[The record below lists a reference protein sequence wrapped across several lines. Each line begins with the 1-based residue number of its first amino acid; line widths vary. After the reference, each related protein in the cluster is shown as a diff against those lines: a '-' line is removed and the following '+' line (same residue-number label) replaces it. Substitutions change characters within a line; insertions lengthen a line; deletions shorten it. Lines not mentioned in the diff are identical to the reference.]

1 MQRAAAA
8 CCLGLAVLIGG
19 LSLAAPTERPERK
32 ERKALPAD
40 KAAAVDPAPV
50 PDVPEIVGY
59 YSCSGRDAK
68 GKDYSGVVCIDRQ
81 ADTYFVRWNIG
92 LGGYMGVGIRQ
103 GNDLAVG
110 WVIGNMDARGVTL
123 YRITPGKA
131 GPTLAGKWL
140 SLPGDGG
147 MYGENLRWLKGTDKP
162 AE

>member
-1 MQRAAAA
+1 MQRTAAA
-8 CCLGLAVLIGG
+8 CYLGLAVVLGG
-19 LSLAAPTERPERK
+19 LSMAALTDRK

-40 KAAAVDPAPV
+40 KAIADAPI
-50 PDVPEIVGY
+50 DADLPEIVGY
-59 YSCSGRDAK
+59 YSCSGKDAK
-68 GKDYSGVVCIDRQ
+68 GKEYSGVVCIERQ
-81 ADTYFVRWNIG
+81 ADTYLVRWNLG

-123 YRITPGKA
+123 FRITPGKA

-147 MYGENLRWLKGTDKP
+147 MYGETLRWLKGADK